1 MEWHDDA
8 VILGVRRQG
17 ESHVLLEVLTRDHGR
32 HLGLVRGGRSARM
45 QPLLQPGNSVTVDW
59 RARLE
64 DHLGAFRIEARSLR
78 AGRLMQSPAALYG
91 IGLVGA
97 LARLLPERDP
107 HPALY
112 ETLEVV
118 ADALDDPA
126 LAAPL
131 VVRFELAI
139 LAELGFGLS
148 LEACAATGGNDGLAY
163 VSPRTGRAVSASAG
177 AAWSDRLLPLP
188 AFLAGGTGL
197 PLQGLPG
204 SDELAQAFRLTGHF
218 LMRHVFEPRG
228 IPVPEVRAAF
238 VAAVTA

>member
-17 ESHVLLEVLTRDHGR
+17 EGHVVLEVLTRDHGR

-64 DHLGAFRIEARSLR
+64 DHLGAFRIEATRLR

-148 LEACAATGGNDGLAY
+148 LDACAATGGNDGLAY

-177 AAWSDRLLPLP
+177 APWSDRLLPLP
-188 AFLAGGTGL
+188 AFLAGGTGM

-204 SDELAQAFRLTGHF
+204 SEELAQAFRLTGHF

-228 IPVPEVRAAF
+228 IAVPEVRAAF
-238 VAAVTA
+238 IAAVTA

>member
-17 ESHVLLEVLTRDHGR
+17 EGHVVLEVLTRDHGR

-64 DHLGAFRIEARSLR
+64 DHLGAFRIEATRLR

-148 LEACAATGGNDGLAY
+148 LDACAATGGNDGLAY

-177 AAWSDRLLPLP
+177 APWSDRLLPLP
-188 AFLAGGTGL
+188 AFLAGGTGM

-204 SDELAQAFRLTGHF
+204 SEELAKAFRLTGHF

-238 VAAVTA
+238 ITAVTA

>member
-64 DHLGAFRIEARSLR
+64 DHLGAFRIEATRLR
-78 AGRLMQSPAALYG
+78 AARLMQSPAALYG

-148 LEACAATGGNDGLAY
+148 LDACAATGGNDGLAY
-163 VSPRTGRAVSASAG
+163 VSPKTGRAVSASAG
-177 AAWSDRLLPLP
+177 APWSDRLLPLP
-188 AFLAGGTGL
+188 AFLAGGAGT
-197 PLQGLPG
+197 PLQGLPAEE
-204 SDELAQAFRLTGHF
+204 ELAQAFRLTGHF

-228 IPVPEVRAAF
+228 IAVPEVRAAF
-238 VAAVTA
+238 IAAVTA